1 MTYRL
6 LIVGKDDDITMML
19 KIYFSE
25 KGYAVE
31 RAATE
36 EQAVEKASHELFD
49 VILMDTRGF
58 LAPHTDAQQVV
69 DSLRGSTQNFSLQ
82 FIVLTIRERPNI
94 LGWSPRDEF
103 EQFVSSP
110 FDIEELNLRVK
121 NAIRAGERLR
131 QKRDS

>member
-36 EQAVEKASHELFD
+36 EQAVEKASHETFD

-58 LAPHTDAQQVV
+58 LSPHTDAQTFV
-69 DSLRGSTQNFSLQ
+69 DSLRELPQNESLQ

-94 LGWSPRDEF
+94 LGWSPRDVF

-110 FDIEELNLRVK
+110 FDIEELNLYVQS
-121 NAIRAGERLR
+121 AIRAGERLR
-131 QKRDS
+131 QKRGD